1 MYFFYFDESGS
12 RDPSI
17 GTQEKPKD
25 HLYVLLAVGM
35 FEGQWRR
42 FETAISGLKLALADH
57 LHQSGKGPFELAD
70 CEIKSNWV
78 RNVKERKERS
88 SFLSGLAEDDIK
100 RLVNTYFQQIAERRV
115 VIMTTVIDKRSLYE
129 HTTHE
134 KLHKKAY
141 EFMLERIQHYMREY
155 HPKHNALIVMDDT
168 GKQLN
173 RAIAMKHAFFQR
185 SGNQNMGFPAI
196 VEYPFFTRSEFS
208 NGIQLAD
215 LLAYN
220 VYRAFKDENM
230 DYPYFQKLLP
240 NLYQGREQM
249 VLHGLK
255 VWLENSPLVQLA
267 QSAREALQKEKPS
280 G

>member
-42 FETAISGLKLALADH
+42 FETEISGLKLALASH
-57 LHQSGKGPFELAD
+57 LHQGGEGRFELAD

-78 RNVKERKERS
+78 RNVKEREKKS
-88 SFLSGLAEDDIK
+88 PFLSVLAEDDIK
-100 RLVNTYFQQIAERRV
+100 QPVDTYFQQIAERRV
-115 VIMTTVIDKRSLYE
+115 VIMATVIDKRYLYE
-129 HTTHE
+129 YTTHE
-134 KLHKKAY
+134 ILHKKTY

-155 HPKHNALIVMDDT
+155 HPKHKALIVMDDT

-196 VEYPFFTRSEFS
+196 VEYPFFTRSELS
-208 NGIQLAD
+208 NGIRLAD
-215 LLAYN
+215 LLAYS
-220 VYRAFKDENM
+220 VYRAFRDEDV
-230 DYPYFQKLLP
+230 DYSYFQRLLP
-240 NLYQGREQM
+240 SLYQGRDQT

-255 VWLENSPLVQLA
+255 VWPEKSPLVQLA
-267 QSAREALQKEKPS
+267 QSAREAVQKEKPS
-280 G
+280 R